1 MSTLN
6 IHIIGIGYK
15 AEPVLKIIRSDM
27 PCDKIHLL
35 WNEETKITEAKEKIV
50 SALEKMGFDNNDIK
64 TNEVDA
70 FDYQDI
76 LNKIMTICQ
85 KEKRS
90 SNESGNKVKFYFNM
104 THGTRL
110 MTGAMSTASLLIG
123 GQLYYL
129 KEEKEGESISINDL
143 IIKIPAPKIPSLDS
157 LTEERR
163 RFLTKVCENKN
174 GLTVSELASDFKS
187 KQNVNQFVGFFE
199 DNNLVERIREG
210 RNTRIRAT
218 EIGTMAVQ
226 WLI

>member
-6 IHIIGIGYK
+6 IHIIGVGYK
-15 AEPVLKIIRSDM
+15 PEPILKIIRSDM
-27 PCDKIHLL
+27 PCDRIHLL

-50 SALEKMGFDNNDIK
+50 STLKEMGFDDDNLI
-64 TNEVDA
+64 TNKVDA

-76 LNKIMTICQ
+76 LNKIMVICQ
-85 KEKRS
+85 QEKIKADDS
-90 SNESGNKVKFYFNM
+90 DNKVRFFFNM

-129 KEEKEGESISINDL
+129 KEEKERESVSINDL

-163 RFLTKVCENKN
+163 RFLKKVCENKN
-174 GLTVSELASDFKS
+174 GLTVSDLAIDFKS

-199 DNNLVERIREG
+199 ENNLVERRREG
-210 RNTRIRAT
+210 RNTRIVAT
-218 EIGTMAVQ
+218 EIGMMAVQ